1 MDEIKAITGKDLR
14 DIAGR
19 TGFNQ
24 IFIVKDYYITLILY
38 LLREVDG
45 LYFKGGT
52 ALQKIF
58 FNHSRLSEDIDY
70 TVTKDVRAIKGK
82 IGRILKKSG
91 FFQGFTKDKDVRGF
105 VRLIA
110 HYKDPFGTLGSVFID
125 LNRRAGLVL
134 KPKKHK
140 ISHFYT
146 EHIPIFSVSTLDEK
160 ELAAEKMSAAIGR
173 NKPRDHFDL
182 YKIISSSIP
191 IDLKLVRKKCKSSGY
206 EFDITRMFKRAN
218 ILKNRWDKDMAPL
231 LAEEVTFQE
240 VMGTLSRHFKY
251 AEEKEKI
258 RKIRKIRKRKANTRK
273 PE

>member
-1 MDEIKAITGKDLR
+1 MDEIKAITKNGLQ

-24 IFIVKDYYITLILY
+24 ILIVKDYYVTLILY
-38 LLREVDG
+38 LLRDVDG

-70 TVTKDVRAIKGK
+70 TVTRDVRAVKTEITGTLE
-82 IGRILKKSG
+82 RSG
-91 FFQGFTKDKDVRGF
+91 FFQEFTKDKDVPGF
-105 VRLIA
+105 VRLVA
-110 HYKDPFGTLGSVFID
+110 HYKDPFGTPGSVFID
-125 LNRRAGLVL
+125 LNRRAKLAL

-140 ISHFYT
+140 ISHFYAG
-146 EHIPIFSVSTLDEK
+146 HIPEFPVSTLDEK
-160 ELAAEKMSAAIGR
+160 EMAAEKMAAAIGR

-191 IDLKLVRKKCKSSGY
+191 IDLKLVRKKCESSGY

-218 ILKNRWDKDMAPL
+218 VLKNRWDRDMAPL
-231 LAEEVTFQE
+231 LAEEVTFHE
-240 VMGTLSRHFKY
+240 VMATLSRHFKY
-251 AEEKEKI
+251 AEVKSKARQERQKSTQKKKI
-258 RKIRKIRKRKANTRK
+258 G
-273 PE
+273 